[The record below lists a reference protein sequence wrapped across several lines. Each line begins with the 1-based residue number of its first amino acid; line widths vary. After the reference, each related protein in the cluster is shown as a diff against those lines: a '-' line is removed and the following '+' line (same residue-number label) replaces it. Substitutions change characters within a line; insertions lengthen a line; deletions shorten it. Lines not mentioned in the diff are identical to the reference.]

1 MRKHY
6 IIRIGN
12 GKNLKNTR
20 RFGAFALNSREF
32 TVKKYIELFKPDD
45 VLWFVQSGLKGKL
58 CYAARFK
65 GITNMDLGLDEKW
78 DFKFEYEE
86 LINIEIYN
94 LLTGI
99 KGQHTVRPYS
109 DACPIDLESAYN
121 RILGDEKF
129 RKCAPLAMIA
139 YGIRNE
145 KQYKENKIKNETSLR
160 KAKGKGKCIVSYEY
174 LPESPNE
181 EDTEVIRAFCDE
193 YTREELT
200 TFGTLV
206 GIKI

>member
-1 MRKHY
+1 MHY
-6 IIRIGN
+6 IIRIGDGTN
-12 GKNLKNTR
+12 FVKTK
-20 RFGAFALNSREF
+20 RFNAYALNSRAA
-32 TVKKYIELFKPDD
+32 TVSLFIRNIQRGD
-45 VLWFVQSGLKGKL
+45 VLWFVKRQTLGQL
-58 CYAARFK
+58 CYVALYK
-65 GITNMDLGLDEKW
+65 GITDKELGMEPNYNW
-78 DFKFEYEE
+78 KFEYEE
-86 LINIEIYN
+86 LINIKRYK
-94 LLTGI
+94 LLT
-99 KGQHTVRPYS
+99 HVRDPNTIPSY
-109 DACPIDLESAYN
+109 DYVNGHINLIREYN

-145 KQYKENKIKNETSLR
+145 KKYKENKIKNETSLR

-200 TFGTLV
+200 TFGAFV
-206 GIKI
+206 GMKI

>member
-1 MRKHY
+1 MHY
-6 IIRIGN
+6 LIRIGN
-12 GKNLKNTR
+12 GNNFRKTKPLN
-20 RFGAFALNSREF
+20 GYALDSRAS
-32 TVKKYIELFKPDD
+32 TVSIFIRNIQKGD
-45 VLWFVQSGLKGKL
+45 VLWFVEHKTLGQL
-58 CYAARFK
+58 CYVVKYK
-65 GITNMDLGLDEKW
+65 GVTDMDLGLDEKW

-86 LINIEIYN
+86 LINIKRYN

-109 DACPIDLESAYN
+109 EACPIDLESAYN

-174 LPESPNE
+174 LPESPAD

-200 TFGTLV
+200 TFGAFV
-206 GIKI
+206 GMKI